1 MKHKLMD
8 NNISISDNR
17 TVINFLKR
25 NPILTNSKKVQE
37 FENKWS
43 KWLKVK
49 YSVFV
54 NSGSSANLLSMSYL
68 KTIFSNGEVIVPTIT
83 WVSDITSVLYCNFKP
98 VFVDINLSNLA
109 INEEKIEKAINE
121 NTRAI
126 FLTHVLGLNGLTDK
140 ILKIAKKKNILLIE
154 DVCESHG
161 AIFKKKKLGTYG
173 QISNF
178 SFYYAHHM
186 STIEGGM
193 VCTNNKKIYEKLRII
208 RGHGLLR
215 ESKDNKFKSY
225 FANKYKNLNSEFLF
239 LFPGYNFRSTE
250 INAVYGIN
258 QLKNLD
264 KNNKK
269 RVKNFSI
276 FLQNLD
282 KNKYFT
288 EFDTNGSCNYAFILI
303 FNKVF
308 RNMSFRARFEK
319 ILRKNN
325 IEFRRGLSGGGD
337 QTQQPYFNYFGIK
350 KRIVGDLKNT
360 KIVHNFGYYIGNYPS
375 LKKSKIMSI
384 CKLLNSI

>member
-68 KTIFSNGEVIVPTIT
+68 KTIFSKGEVIVPTIT

-282 KNKYFT
+282 KYKYFT

-303 FNKVF
+303 FNKIF

-319 ILRKNN
+319 VLRKNN

>member
-68 KTIFSNGEVIVPTIT
+68 KTIFSKGEVIVPTIT

-282 KNKYFT
+282 KYKYFT

>member
-68 KTIFSNGEVIVPTIT
+68 KTIFSKGEVIVPTIT

-140 ILKIAKKKNILLIE
+140 ILKIAKKK
-154 DVCESHG
+154 
-161 AIFKKKKLGTYG
+161 
-173 QISNF
+173 
-178 SFYYAHHM
+178 
-186 STIEGGM
+186 
-193 VCTNNKKIYEKLRII
+193 
-208 RGHGLLR
+208 
-215 ESKDNKFKSY
+215 
-225 FANKYKNLNSEFLF
+225 
-239 LFPGYNFRSTE
+239 
-250 INAVYGIN
+250 
-258 QLKNLD
+258 
-264 KNNKK
+264 
-269 RVKNFSI
+269 
-276 FLQNLD
+276 
-282 KNKYFT
+282 KYFI
-288 EFDTNGSCNYAFILI
+288 N
-303 FNKVF
+303 
-308 RNMSFRARFEK
+308 
-319 ILRKNN
+319 
-325 IEFRRGLSGGGD
+325 RGC
-337 QTQQPYFNYFGIK
+337 
-350 KRIVGDLKNT
+350 
-360 KIVHNFGYYIGNYPS
+360 
-375 LKKSKIMSI
+375 M
-384 CKLLNSI
+384 

>member
-1 MKHKLMD
+1 MTHKLMD

-109 INEEKIEKAINE
+109 INEEKIEKAINK

-193 VCTNNKKIYEKLRII
+193 VCTNDKKIYEKLRIM

-215 ESKDNKFKSY
+215 EGKDNKFKSY